1 MQINR
6 KIDYHK
12 KFSKQ
17 QQINVTIVSGKS
29 TKIFEFFSNLKCVYI
44 IRLKVEVVFI
54 VCQFMVAKNKYFV
67 IGKVKG
73 IKFKY
78 DTLLEKR
85 LCNFTTCIVV
95 ISNT

>member
-29 TKIFEFFSNLKCVYI
+29 TKIFEFFSNLKCVLYYKI
-44 IRLKVEVVFI
+44 
-54 VCQFMVAKNKYFV
+54 
-67 IGKVKG
+67 KG
-73 IKFKY
+73 RSSFYCMPVYGCK
-78 DTLLEKR
+78 E
-85 LCNFTTCIVV
+85 
-95 ISNT
+95 